1 MADARYIQVILPLKL
16 EWEPYYRL
24 PEGVDVQVGD
34 RVRVRFAGAFYVACV
49 SENNAIPS
57 LDVKRI
63 LPIESR
69 EDGLPSISAEEI
81 RFWRAIAS
89 YYLCTLG
96 EVYKA
101 AYPSVHQHKSR
112 LAIPPSE
119 PPKESIP
126 LTEAQQKVV
135 DAIKNAFADKKTV
148 LLNGAAGRAD
158 IELSLA
164 LETLAKGQSVLLM
177 IPEAQPD
184 LEKRIRKIYPSLL
197 VYHSGVSAA
206 KKKQVAEKLR
216 TGDPCLVLGTRVS
229 LFLPYHKL
237 GLIIVDAEHDSYY
250 KQDAPAPRYHARESA
265 IMLAGVHGAN
275 VLLASP
281 TPSLESIYNAQCG
294 RFVEI
299 KMDSEESGEEGFSP
313 EHRPSFGGGEK
324 SSSSRQE
331 LEIIN
336 IAAETK
342 KKGMAGLFSLKL
354 LAAMRETLQEG
365 KEILLLGSRR
375 IYEQGKRME
384 DEVLE
389 YFPEARIANLDLG
402 QPDDAYDIYL
412 GSVLGT
418 KSFRTERLGLVAI
431 ISSDGILSRQ
441 DFRADEKAFQVLSQ
455 YRNLSPR
462 FVVQTR
468 EAGHPVFRLMA
479 RDVNPVEQMLAERS
493 IAVYPPYSR
502 LVRLQLKDTNEN
514 RLAMMSR
521 DLAAIVANIGVRFEG
536 PYTPAQDAESREIRV
551 ILPRDRELVKRKA
564 AMAQAITAFE
574 QDRKYNGH
582 IVIDVDP
589 V

>member
-24 PEGVDVQVGD
+24 PEGIDVQVGD

-63 LPIESR
+63 LPVEAK
-69 EDGLPSISAEEI
+69 EEGLPPISAEEI
-81 RFWRAIAS
+81 RFWRAVAS
-89 YYLCTLG
+89 YYLCTIG

-126 LTEAQQKVV
+126 LTEAQQKRA
-135 DAIKNAFADKKTV
+135 DAIKKAFADKKTV
-148 LLNGAAGRAD
+148 LMSGAVGQAD

-164 LETLAKGQSVLLM
+164 LETLAKGQSVLLL
-177 IPEAQPD
+177 IPEARPE
-184 LEKRIRKIYPSLL
+184 LEKRIKKIYPSLL

-206 KKKQVAEKLR
+206 RKKQVAEKLR

-237 GLIIVDAEHDSYY
+237 GLVIVDDEHDSFY

-275 VLLASP
+275 VLLASA

-294 RFVEI
+294 RFVEV
-299 KMDSEESGEEGFSP
+299 KS
-313 EHRPSFGGGEK
+313 GGEK
-324 SSSSRQE
+324 SSSPRME
-331 LEIIN
+331 LIN
-336 IAAETK
+336 IAAEIRK
-342 KKGMAGLFSLKL
+342 NGMAGLFSLKL

-402 QPDDAYDIYL
+402 QPDDEYEIYL
-412 GSVLGT
+412 GSILGT
-418 KSFRTERLGLVAI
+418 KSFRTGKLGLVAI
-431 ISSDGILSRQ
+431 ISYDGILSRQ

-479 RDVNPVEQMLAERS
+479 KDVNPVEQMLTERS
-493 IAVYPPYSR
+493 IAGYPPYSR
-502 LVRLQLKDTNEN
+502 LVRLQLKDTNAN
-514 RLAMMSR
+514 RLSMMSR

-574 QDRKYNGH
+574 QDRKYSGH

>member
-24 PEGVDVQVGD
+24 PEGIDVQVGD

-63 LPIESR
+63 LPVEAK
-69 EDGLPSISAEEI
+69 EEGLPPISAEEI
-81 RFWRAIAS
+81 RFWRAVAS
-89 YYLCTLG
+89 YYLCNIG

-126 LTEAQQKVV
+126 LTEAQQKRA
-135 DAIKNAFADKKTV
+135 DAIKKAFADKKTV
-148 LLNGAAGRAD
+148 LMSGAVGQAD

-164 LETLAKGQSVLLM
+164 LETLAKGQSVLLL
-177 IPEAQPD
+177 IPEARPE
-184 LEKRIRKIYPSLL
+184 LEKRIKKICPSLL

-206 KKKQVAEKLR
+206 RKKQVAEKLR

-237 GLIIVDAEHDSYY
+237 GLVIVDDEHDSFY

-265 IMLAGVHGAN
+265 IMLACVHDAN
-275 VLLASP
+275 VLLASA

-294 RFVEI
+294 RFAEV
-299 KMDSEESGEEGFSP
+299 KS
-313 EHRPSFGGGEK
+313 GGEK
-324 SSSSRQE
+324 SSSPRIE
-331 LEIIN
+331 LIN
-336 IAAETK
+336 IAAEIRK
-342 KKGMAGLFSLKL
+342 NGMAGLFSLKL
-354 LAAMRETLQEG
+354 LAAMREALQEG

-402 QPDDAYDIYL
+402 QPDDEYEIYL
-412 GSVLGT
+412 GSILGT
-418 KSFRTERLGLVAI
+418 KSFRTGKLGLVAI
-431 ISSDGILSRQ
+431 ISYDGILSRQ

-479 RDVNPVEQMLAERS
+479 KDVNPVEQMLTERS
-493 IAVYPPYSR
+493 IAGYPPYSR
-502 LVRLQLKDTNEN
+502 LVRLQLKDTNAN
-514 RLAMMSR
+514 RLSMMSR

-536 PYTPAQDAESREIRV
+536 PYTPVQDAESREIRV

-574 QDRKYNGH
+574 QDRKYSGH

>member
-1 MADARYIQVILPLKL
+1 MVEGRYIQVILPLKL

-24 PEGVDVQVGD
+24 PEGIDVQVGD

-63 LPIESR
+63 LPVEAL
-69 EDGLPSISAEEI
+69 EDGLPHISAEEI
-81 RFWRAIAS
+81 RFWREIAS
-89 YYLCTLG
+89 YYLCSIG

-112 LAIPPSE
+112 LAIPPSD
-119 PPKESIP
+119 PPKAGIA
-126 LTEAQQKVV
+126 LTQAQQKVA
-135 DAIKNAFADKKTV
+135 DAIKTAFADKKTV
-148 LLNGAAGRAD
+148 LMNDAVGQAD

-164 LETLAKGQSVLLM
+164 LETLAKGQSVLLL
-177 IPEAQPD
+177 IPEARSE

-229 LFLPYHKL
+229 LFLPHHSL
-237 GLIIVDAEHDSYY
+237 GLIIVDDEHDSFY

-275 VLLASP
+275 VLLASA

-294 RFVEI
+294 RFVEV
-299 KMDSEESGEEGFSP
+299 KS
-313 EHRPSFGGGEK
+313 GGEK
-324 SSSSRQE
+324 SSSPRIE
-331 LEIIN
+331 LIN
-336 IAAETK
+336 IAAEIRK
-342 KKGMAGLFSLKL
+342 NGMAGLFSLKL

-402 QPDDAYDIYL
+402 QPDDEYEIYL
-412 GSVLGT
+412 GSILGT
-418 KSFRTERLGLVAI
+418 KSFRTGKLGLVAI
-431 ISSDGILSRQ
+431 ISYDGILSRQ

-479 RDVNPVEQMLAERS
+479 KDVNPVEQMLAERS
-493 IAVYPPYSR
+493 IAGYPPYSR
-502 LVRLQLKDTNEN
+502 LVRLQLKDTNAN
-514 RLAMMSR
+514 RLSMMSR

-536 PYTPAQDAESREIRV
+536 PYTPVQDAKSREIRV

-574 QDRKYNGH
+574 QDRKYSGH

>member
-24 PEGVDVQVGD
+24 PEGIDVQVGD

-63 LPIESR
+63 LPVEAK
-69 EDGLPSISAEEI
+69 EEGLPPISAEEI
-81 RFWRAIAS
+81 RFWRAVAS
-89 YYLCTLG
+89 YYLCTIG

-119 PPKESIP
+119 PPKEDIP
-126 LTEAQQKVV
+126 LTEAQQKRA
-135 DAIKNAFADKKTV
+135 DAIKKAFADKKTV
-148 LLNGAAGRAD
+148 LLSGAVGQAD

-164 LETLAKGQSVLLM
+164 LETLAKGQSVLLL
-177 IPEAQPD
+177 IPEARPE
-184 LEKRIRKIYPSLL
+184 LEKRIKKIYPSLL

-237 GLIIVDAEHDSYY
+237 GLVIVDDEHDSFY

-275 VLLASP
+275 VLLASA

-294 RFVEI
+294 RFVEV
-299 KMDSEESGEEGFSP
+299 KS
-313 EHRPSFGGGEK
+313 GGEK
-324 SSSSRQE
+324 SSFPRQKLE
-331 LEIIN
+331 LIN
-336 IAAETK
+336 IAAEIRK
-342 KKGMAGLFSLKL
+342 NGMAGLFSLKL

-402 QPDDAYDIYL
+402 QPDDEYEIYL
-412 GSVLGT
+412 GSILGT
-418 KSFRTERLGLVAI
+418 KSFRTGKLGLVAI
-431 ISSDGILSRQ
+431 ISYDGILSRQ

-479 RDVNPVEQMLAERS
+479 RDVNPVEQMLTERS
-493 IAVYPPYSR
+493 IAGYPPYSR
-502 LVRLQLKDTNEN
+502 LVRLQLKDTNAN
-514 RLAMMSR
+514 RLSMMSR
-521 DLAAIVANIGVRFEG
+521 DLAAIVANTGVRFEG
-536 PYTPAQDAESREIRV
+536 PYTPVQDAESREIRV

-574 QDRKYNGH
+574 QDRKYSGH

>member
-24 PEGVDVQVGD
+24 PEGIDVQVGD

-63 LPIESR
+63 LPVEAK
-69 EDGLPSISAEEI
+69 EEGLPPISAEEI
-81 RFWRAIAS
+81 RFWRAVAS
-89 YYLCTLG
+89 YYLCNIG

-126 LTEAQQKVV
+126 LTEAQQKRA
-135 DAIKNAFADKKTV
+135 DAIKKAFADKKTV
-148 LLNGAAGRAD
+148 LMSGAVGQAD

-164 LETLAKGQSVLLM
+164 LETLAKGQSVLLL
-177 IPEAQPD
+177 IPEARPE
-184 LEKRIRKIYPSLL
+184 LEKRIKKICPSLL

-206 KKKQVAEKLR
+206 RKKQVAEKLR

-237 GLIIVDAEHDSYY
+237 GLVIVDDEHDSFY

-275 VLLASP
+275 VLLASA

-294 RFVEI
+294 RFAEV
-299 KMDSEESGEEGFSP
+299 KS
-313 EHRPSFGGGEK
+313 GGEK
-324 SSSSRQE
+324 SSSPRIE
-331 LEIIN
+331 LIN
-336 IAAETK
+336 IAAEIRK
-342 KKGMAGLFSLKL
+342 NGMAGLFSLKL
-354 LAAMRETLQEG
+354 LAAMREALQEG

-402 QPDDAYDIYL
+402 QPDDEYEIYL
-412 GSVLGT
+412 GSILGT
-418 KSFRTERLGLVAI
+418 KSFRTGKLGLVAI
-431 ISSDGILSRQ
+431 ISYDGILSRQ

-479 RDVNPVEQMLAERS
+479 KDVNPVEQMLTERS
-493 IAVYPPYSR
+493 IAGYPPYSR
-502 LVRLQLKDTNEN
+502 LVRLQLKDTNAN
-514 RLAMMSR
+514 RLSMMSR

-536 PYTPAQDAESREIRV
+536 PYTPVQDAESREIRV

-574 QDRKYNGH
+574 QDRKYSGH